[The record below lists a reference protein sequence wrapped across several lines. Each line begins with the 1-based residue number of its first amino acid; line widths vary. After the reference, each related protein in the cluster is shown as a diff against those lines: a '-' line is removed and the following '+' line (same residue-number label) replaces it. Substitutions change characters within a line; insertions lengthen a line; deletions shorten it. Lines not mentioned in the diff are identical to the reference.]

1 MEVQKKTAR
10 SYEMD
15 MCSGPIFTKL
25 VVFAVPVILSGV
37 LQLLFN
43 AADIVVVGRFAG
55 SESLAAV
62 GSTTSLINLLINVF
76 IGLSI
81 GANVLVARYYGAQ
94 KLKDL
99 EETVHTAM
107 IIAVLGGLVLIVI
120 GITLCKPIL
129 EMMGTPDDVINLSV
143 IYVRIFFIGMP
154 ATLAYNFGSAILR
167 AVGDTKRPLY
177 FLFAAGIINVI
188 LNLFFVIVC
197 SMGVAGVALATV
209 VSQCISALLIVRC
222 LMKSD
227 APYRLDAKKFRLV
240 PAKVAEIAKI
250 GLPAGLQGAVFSI
263 SNVLIQSSVNSFG
276 SVAMAGSTASSNI
289 EGFVYTSMN
298 AIYQTALSFTSQ
310 NYGAK
315 RYERM
320 TKILLYCLGLVTLLG
335 VVLGG
340 GAVLLSKPLL
350 GIYSSDP
357 AVIEYGMGRLRIIS
371 GLYFLCGLMD
381 TMVGGIRGI
390 GFSVVPMLVS
400 LTGACA
406 LRVVWIY
413 TIFAMHRTLE
423 VLYLSYPVT
432 WTITFTVH
440 VICYI
445 IMRRMVKKR

>member
-129 EMMGTPDDVINLSV
+129 GMMGTPDGVINLSV

-209 VSQCISALLIVRC
+209 VSQCISADVYKRQHHRSGGC
-222 LMKSD
+222 TD
-227 APYRLDAKKFRLV
+227 Y
-240 PAKVAEIAKI
+240 
-250 GLPAGLQGAVFSI
+250 LPLFIIRPNGETVSGR
-263 SNVLIQSSVNSFG
+263 N
-276 SVAMAGSTASSNI
+276 
-289 EGFVYTSMN
+289 
-298 AIYQTALSFTSQ
+298 
-310 NYGAK
+310 
-315 RYERM
+315 
-320 TKILLYCLGLVTLLG
+320 YCL
-335 VVLGG
+335 
-340 GAVLLSKPLL
+340 
-350 GIYSSDP
+350 
-357 AVIEYGMGRLRIIS
+357 
-371 GLYFLCGLMD
+371 
-381 TMVGGIRGI
+381 
-390 GFSVVPMLVS
+390 
-400 LTGACA
+400 
-406 LRVVWIY
+406 
-413 TIFAMHRTLE
+413 
-423 VLYLSYPVT
+423 
-432 WTITFTVH
+432 
-440 VICYI
+440 
-445 IMRRMVKKR
+445 